1 MLAAALLAS
10 WWAQAEPAPDPT
22 PPTPPQPPAAAAPPS
37 GTAAPPAAAPTP
49 ANAGAEPAPVAAAP
63 TAGPHPAATATV
75 APAAPPPVLDNAFG
89 VYACFARRL
98 GSEGQSIG
106 PANGVSVGGDY
117 ERRTF
122 DLPTGFELGVGL
134 DFFYDRFSSDLSGS
148 MQLDPGLAQRVVSQT
163 SFALMQT
170 AGWRRGRVRPFAKV
184 GVGAT
189 IAFFSSP
196 EIALRPGS
204 FDAVQPL
211 ARGAAGLS
219 VDVVRGIAV
228 SLQGTYTHTFTRPVF
243 TTADGNAYSFLGDVL
258 DLGLGVVM
266 QF

>member
-1 MLAAALLAS
+1 
-10 WWAQAEPAPDPT
+10 
-22 PPTPPQPPAAAAPPS
+22 
-37 GTAAPPAAAPTP
+37 
-49 ANAGAEPAPVAAAP
+49 
-63 TAGPHPAATATV
+63 
-75 APAAPPPVLDNAFG
+75 VLDNAFG
-89 VYACFARRL
+89 VYVCFARRL

-117 ERRTF
+117 ERRYF
-122 DLPTGFELGVGL
+122 DTPTGFELAGGL
-134 DFFYDRFSSDLSGS
+134 DFFYDRFSTDLSGS
-148 MQLDPGLAQRVVSQT
+148 MLLDPGLAQRVVSQT

-170 AGWRRGRVRPFAKV
+170 AGWRRGRVRPFAKL

-219 VDVVRGIAV
+219 VDVTRGIAV
-228 SLQGTYTHTFTRPVF
+228 SLQGTFTHTFTRPVF
-243 TTADGNAYSFLGDVL
+243 TAADGTRYSFLGDLL

>member
-10 WWAQAEPAPDPT
+10 WWAQAEPAPDA
-22 PPTPPQPPAAAAPPS
+22 TPPQSPA
-37 GTAAPPAAAPTP
+37 TAAPA
-49 ANAGAEPAPVAAAP
+49 
-63 TAGPHPAATATV
+63 AGPRPAATATV

-117 ERRTF
+117 ERRYF
-122 DLPTGFELGVGL
+122 DLPTGFELGAGL

-170 AGWRRGRVRPFAKV
+170 VGWRRGRVRPFGKV
-184 GVGAT
+184 GLGAT

-219 VDVVRGIAV
+219 VDVIRGIAV

-243 TTADGNAYSFLGDVL
+243 TTDDGHAYSFLGDVL